1 MPTFAPLRYVIS
13 ALTVGAV
20 FSANVTSTVVSAEG
34 LAITCETSFFTPSI
48 VSPVTAVTL
57 YWSSAVAVTV

>member
-1 MPTFAPLRYVIS
+1 MRYVIS

-20 FSANVTSTVVSAEG
+20 FSANVTSTVVSVEG
-34 LAITCETSFFTPSI
+34 FATECVRVFCTPSI

-57 YWSSAVAVTV
+57 FWSSAVAVTV

>member
-1 MPTFAPLRYVIS
+1 MRYVIS

-20 FSANVTSTVVSAEG
+20 FSANVTSTVVSVEG
-34 LAITCETSFFTPSI
+34 FATECVTVFSTLSI

-57 YWSSAVAVTV
+57 FWSAAVAVTV